1 MEKKKKIKHNL
12 VRSILQLVEHKVEQ
26 KKWDR

>member
-12 VRSILQLVEHKVEQ
+12 VRSILQLVEYKVEQ
-26 KKWDR
+26 KKMG